1 MDSDKRRHR
10 RLPMEVEVELH
21 RSGQP
26 MCLVR
31 TEDLSCGGVLL
42 ILGSADRP
50 PLGTQ
55 VQVRVVGTLGEGE
68 APPLVDALVVRH
80 APDGVAVQFADD
92 SFM

>member
-1 MDSDKRRHR
+1 MDSDQRRHR
-10 RLPMEVEVELH
+10 RLPLEVEVELYCA
-21 RSGQP
+21 GQP
-26 MCLVR
+26 MRVVR

-42 ILGSADRP
+42 ILGGIERP

-68 APPLVDALVVRH
+68 SPPLVDALVIRH
-80 APDGVAVQFADD
+80 APDGVAVKFSDE